1 MNDAERRD
9 GIMLPNI
16 ATKKF
21 WVVFVSAIIAV
32 LAIFEVLPT
41 GFPRAILIER
51 VGEIAGA
58 VIAILASLGYL
69 KKKRTKTERSK

>member
-1 MNDAERRD
+1 
-9 GIMLPNI
+9 MLPNI

-21 WVVFVSAIIAV
+21 WVVFVSAIVAV

-41 GFPRAILIER
+41 GFPRELVIER

-58 VIAILASLGYL
+58 IIAILASLGYL
-69 KKKRTKTERSK
+69 KKKKAKNGKESKQ